1 MSIFSKTQTARVV
14 KDSSGNLT
22 GITDI
27 KTDASII
34 DGTLKALT
42 NPFTGGENVVVG
54 AANIIAMPISALAVS
69 WGRDKLREAT
79 GLDVFFGLVQ

>member
-14 KDSSGNLT
+14 KNADGDLT

-54 AANIIAMPISALAVS
+54 AANIVAMPISGLAVS
-69 WGRDKLREAT
+69 WGREKLRAAT
-79 GLDVFFGLVQ
+79 GFDAFFGLVQ